1 MSGGSLN
8 YLYCKDPE
16 ELFGYIGE
24 LETVEDCLLRLEYR
38 DIARDVRRLI
48 EYIKS
53 AYVRIDVLS
62 EQLKDVFH
70 AVEWCESCDYSEE
83 DLIKHLDK
91 YREGKVEENVV
102 LPQAVRK
109 KIREKFGLKRKEG
122 L

>member
-8 YLYCKDPE
+8 YLYCKEPE
-16 ELFGYIGE
+16 ELFKYIGE
-24 LETVEDCLLRLEYR
+24 IEEVEDILLRYGYT

-70 AVEWCESCDYSEE
+70 AVEWRQSCDYGECSLIEHLELYRTGKKKE
-83 DLIKHLDK
+83 D
-91 YREGKVEENVV
+91 
-102 LPQAVRK
+102 PS
-109 KIREKFGLKRKEG
+109 
-122 L
+122 